1 MTLRKQLL
9 INNKKVYY
17 SVIGKGTPVVLIH
30 GFGEDGTIWNSV
42 INILRDQFQFVIP
55 DLPGSGQSE
64 MINDMSIEGM
74 AEVINEIILT
84 EVNANSGTD
93 LHTDSA
99 VDIAGAFPI
108 DDRVYIKNSLQEG
121 VVVIGHS
128 MGGYI
133 TLAFAEKYGHKIK
146 GFGLFHSTAYADT
159 EGKRATRKK
168 GIEFIKQH
176 GAAEFL
182 RATIPNLYCLKTKEN
197 NNYLIEEHLKNVSYF
212 TESSLIA
219 YYQSMMNRPDRTNVL
234 KNCNVPVLFIAGK
247 HDTAVPLQDVVEQT
261 HMPDLTYIHM
271 LESSAHMGMVEQPEL
286 SSKILKEY
294 LEKTI

>member
-1 MTLRKQLL
+1 MNLRKQLL

-17 SVIGKGTPVVLIH
+17 SVIGKGAPVVLVH
-30 GFGEDGTIWNSV
+30 GFGEDGSIWNKV
-42 INILRDQFQFVIP
+42 IENLRDQFQFVVP

-64 MINDMSIEGM
+64 NINDMSIEGM
-74 AEVINEIILT
+74 AEIIYEVILL
-84 EVNANSGTD
+84 EVHSFAESD
-93 LHTDSA
+93 LHIDSA
-99 VDIAGAFPI
+99 VDIAGAYPI
-108 DDRVYIKNSLQEG
+108 DDRVYIKNSFQEG
-121 VVVIGHS
+121 VIVIGHS

-146 GFGLFHSTAYADT
+146 GFGLFQSTAYADSD
-159 EGKRATRKK
+159 EKRVTRNK

-182 RATIPNLYCLKTKEN
+182 RAIIPNLYYSKTKEN

-219 YYQSMMNRPDRTNVL
+219 YYQSMINRPDRTNVL
-234 KNCNVPVLFIAGK
+234 KNSKVPVLFMAGK
-247 HDTAVPLQDVVEQT
+247 HDTTVPLNDVIEQT
-261 HMPDLTYIHM
+261 HMADLTYIHI
-271 LESSAHMGMVEQPEL
+271 LESSAHIGMVEQPEL

-294 LEKTI
+294 LENTI